1 MSFKKEHYETLA
13 GSIIKNL
20 EKRGMEGHYFATS
33 KECTDYILS
42 ILEPG
47 CSITWG
53 GSETIKECGLLPAIQ
68 NGNYELIDRATCKTP
83 EEHRVLYGKAV
94 MADYFLMSTNAITLD
109 GKLVN
114 IDGNGN
120 RVACLINGP
129 AHVLVIAGMNKVAT
143 DEVSAIDR
151 VKNFAAPPN
160 AKRLNRETPCN
171 ATGMCGDCLSSGC
184 MCNHTVVTRRSGHPG
199 RVKVFLIGEELG
211 Y

>member
-94 MADYFLMSTNAITLD
+94 MADYFFNEHQRHHL
-109 GKLVN
+109 GWK
-114 IDGNGN
+114 
-120 RVACLINGP
+120 
-129 AHVLVIAGMNKVAT
+129 
-143 DEVSAIDR
+143 
-151 VKNFAAPPN
+151 
-160 AKRLNRETPCN
+160 
-171 ATGMCGDCLSSGC
+171 
-184 MCNHTVVTRRSGHPG
+184 TRQHR
-199 RVKVFLIGEELG
+199 R
-211 Y
+211 

>member
-33 KECTDYILS
+33 KECTEYILS

-143 DEVSAIDR
+143 DEASAIDR

-171 ATGMCGDCLSSGC
+171 VTGMCGDCLSPGC